1 MISSFKIFF
10 SLGELTGDIMEVEI
24 MFGSKEVGGRQ
35 GKDAVK
41 LWFGGWIDVNSIQ

>member
-1 MISSFKIFF
+1 
-10 SLGELTGDIMEVEI
+10 MEVEI
-24 MFGSKEVGGRQ
+24 MFGYKEVGGRQ